1 MSNVDH
7 PYPTQPALQLAWVV
21 RLPSRAALTVR
32 KSSGQENALSHLTI
46 AMLLVG
52 AFVLIFGTGVA
63 ARAYLKNRAEEIAPF
78 RHYFGPEYD
87 RDLLRQSSWCDGE
100 NLSDRRTRFEAFN
113 VGHWDAT
120 ERYSRGSGTIR
131 RNRDRD

>member
-1 MSNVDH
+1 M
-7 PYPTQPALQLAWVV
+7 
-21 RLPSRAALTVR
+21 
-32 KSSGQENALSHLTI
+32 SHLAI
-46 AMLLVG
+46 VLLIVG
-52 AFVLIFGTGVA
+52 AFALILGTVMA
-63 ARAYLKNRAEEIAPF
+63 VRAYLENRGEEMAPF
-78 RHYFGPEYD
+78 RNYFGPEYD

-100 NLSDRRTRFEAFN
+100 NLSDRRTRFDAFN

>member
-1 MSNVDH
+1 MSHFTLV
-7 PYPTQPALQLAWVV
+7 LM
-21 RLPSRAALTVR
+21 
-32 KSSGQENALSHLTI
+32 I
-46 AMLLVG
+46 VG
-52 AFVLIFGTGVA
+52 AFVLILGMVMDV
-63 ARAYLKNRAEEIAPF
+63 RAHLEDRREEMAPF

-100 NLSDRRTRFEAFN
+100 NLSDRRTRFDAFN

-120 ERYSRGSGTIR
+120 ERYSRSSGTIR